1 MNNRSRCVCAL
12 LRTARSPIK
21 ENLGVGHQNLK
32 QRLVIKQNQT
42 QFNIPSDDSLY
53 RQVLLKCRETFVT
66 FLCVGVAAA
75 TLTDETAALQRQ
87 QKNQCP
93 SSGTRA
99 VFTADFHGIIASR
112 QRQSHLALPRNQK
125 RVQGE
130 PVSSPHRPRISSQ
143 IKRIPD

>member
-1 MNNRSRCVCAL
+1 
-12 LRTARSPIK
+12 
-21 ENLGVGHQNLK
+21 
-32 QRLVIKQNQT
+32 VIKQNQT

-75 TLTDETAALQRQ
+75 TLTKETAALQRQ

-99 VFTADFHGIIASR
+99 VFTADIHGIIAHASVKVISPCPETGSESR
-112 QRQSHLALPRNQK
+112 ENL
-125 RVQGE
+125 
-130 PVSSPHRPRISSQ
+130 SPHHIARISSQ